1 MENTQI
7 RAQILAIVE
16 TFGMKGKVVAKA
28 MGITETTYNMKK
40 VAAENGHSFNEKNLR
55 VLVTYIK
62 KEAEKLRTSDL
73 SNPRIPLAP
82 EGGDKG

>member
-1 MENTQI
+1 MALVIICLTPIVIMENTQI

-40 VAAENGHSFNEKNLR
+40 VATENGHSFNEKNLR
-55 VLVTYIK
+55 DLVAYIK
-62 KEAEKLRTSDL
+62 QEVGKLS
-73 SNPRIPLAP
+73 
-82 EGGDKG
+82 

>member
-1 MENTQI
+1 MVALVIICLTPIIVMENTQI

-40 VAAENGHSFNEKNLR
+40 VAADNGHSFNEKNLQD
-55 VLVTYIK
+55 LVAYIK
-62 KEAEKLRTSDL
+62 QAVEKITNND
-73 SNPRIPLAP
+73 
-82 EGGDKG
+82 

>member
-1 MENTQI
+1 MENTEI
-7 RAQILAIVE
+7 RAQVLAIVE

-55 VLVTYIK
+55 DLVAYIK
-62 KEAEKLRTSDL
+62 QEAEKI
-73 SNPRIPLAP
+73 SNN
-82 EGGDKG
+82 DK

>member
-1 MENTQI
+1 MVALVIICSTHLFVMENSEI
-7 RAQILAIVE
+7 RAQVLAIVE

-55 VLVTYIK
+55 DLVAYIK
-62 KEAEKLRTSDL
+62 QEAGKLL
-73 SNPRIPLAP
+73 
-82 EGGDKG
+82 

>member
-1 MENTQI
+1 MENSEI

-40 VAAENGHSFNEKNLR
+40 VAAENGHSFNEKNLQD
-55 VLVTYIK
+55 LVAYIK
-62 KEAEKLRTSDL
+62 QAVEKIT
-73 SNPRIPLAP
+73 NN
-82 EGGDKG
+82 DK

>member
-1 MENTQI
+1 MENSEI
-7 RAQILAIVE
+7 RAQVLAIVE

-55 VLVTYIK
+55 DLVAYIK
-62 KEAEKLRTSDL
+62 QEAEKIT
-73 SNPRIPLAP
+73 NN
-82 EGGDKG
+82 DK

>member
-1 MENTQI
+1 MENSEI
-7 RAQILAIVE
+7 RAQVLAIVE

-55 VLVTYIK
+55 DLVAYIK
-62 KEAEKLRTSDL
+62 QEVEKIT
-73 SNPRIPLAP
+73 NN
-82 EGGDKG
+82 DK

>member
-1 MENTQI
+1 MVALVIICLTPIIVMENTQI

-40 VAAENGHSFNEKNLR
+40 VAADNGHSFNEKNLQD
-55 VLVTYIK
+55 LVAYIK
-62 KEAEKLRTSDL
+62 QAVEKIT
-73 SNPRIPLAP
+73 NN
-82 EGGDKG
+82 DK

>member
-40 VAAENGHSFNEKNLR
+40 VAADNGHSFNEKNLQD
-55 VLVTYIK
+55 LVAYIK
-62 KEAEKLRTSDL
+62 QAVEKITNND
-73 SNPRIPLAP
+73 
-82 EGGDKG
+82 

>member
-1 MENTQI
+1 MENSEI
-7 RAQILAIVE
+7 RAQVLAIVE

-55 VLVTYIK
+55 DLVAYIK
-62 KEAEKLRTSDL
+62 QAVEKITNND
-73 SNPRIPLAP
+73 
-82 EGGDKG
+82 

>member
-40 VAAENGHSFNEKNLR
+40 VAAENGHSFNEKNLQD
-55 VLVTYIK
+55 LVAYIK
-62 KEAEKLRTSDL
+62 QAVEKIT
-73 SNPRIPLAP
+73 NN
-82 EGGDKG
+82 DK

>member
-40 VAAENGHSFNEKNLR
+40 SPVENAHSFNEKNLR
-55 VLVTYIK
+55 DLVAYIK
-62 KEAEKLRTSDL
+62 RQA
-73 SNPRIPLAP
+73 NN
-82 EGGDKG
+82 

>member
-7 RAQILAIVE
+7 RAQVLAIVE
-16 TFGMKGKVVAKA
+16 TFGMKGKIVAKA

-55 VLVTYIK
+55 DLVAYIK
-62 KEAEKLRTSDL
+62 EEAGKLT
-73 SNPRIPLAP
+73 NN
-82 EGGDKG
+82 DK